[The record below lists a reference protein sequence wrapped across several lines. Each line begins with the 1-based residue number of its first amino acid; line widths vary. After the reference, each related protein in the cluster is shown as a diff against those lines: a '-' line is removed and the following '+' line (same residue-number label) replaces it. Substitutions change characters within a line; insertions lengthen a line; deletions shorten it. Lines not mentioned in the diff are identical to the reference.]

1 VLTKSTDATPYT
13 VQTLTA
19 AMAAGDARAIEAFYR
34 QYFELMYRYACNI
47 TQRDESFC
55 LDVVQDAVLRVI
67 RTVRAASSEAQLSAW
82 LRLVTQTAAYDLLKA
97 ESRRRKRETL
107 VALPAGRTGA
117 TTEASP
123 DEDRIAWIR
132 DEIASLDPQIA
143 RMIELRYEEQ
153 WTLARIAE
161 SLGLSTGTV
170 DGRLRRA
177 LGALRSRA
185 QRSIDV

>member
-1 VLTKSTDATPYT
+1 MPYT

-34 QYFELMYRYACNI
+34 QYFELMYRHACNI
-47 TQRDESFC
+47 TRRDESFC

-67 RTVRAASSEAQLSAW
+67 RTVRRAGSEAQLAAW
-82 LRLVTQTAAYDLLKA
+82 LRLVTQTAAYDLLKS

-107 VALPAGRTGA
+107 VALPVGPTGA
-117 TTEASP
+117 SAEAP
-123 DEDRIAWIR
+123 FDEDRIAWLR
-132 DEIASLDPQIA
+132 QEISSLDPQIA
-143 RMIELRYEEQ
+143 RMIELRYQKQ

-161 SLGLSTGTV
+161 SLGIPIGTV

-177 LGALRSRA
+177 LRLLRSRA
-185 QRSIDV
+185 QRSNDV